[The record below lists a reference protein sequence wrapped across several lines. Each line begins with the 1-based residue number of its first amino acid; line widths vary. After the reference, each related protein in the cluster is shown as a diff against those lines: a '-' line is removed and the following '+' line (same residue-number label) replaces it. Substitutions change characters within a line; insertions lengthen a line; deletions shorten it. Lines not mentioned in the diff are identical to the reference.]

1 MSSPGETTDRHPAAG
16 PIVSGQRVLFERVG
30 PIATITLDRPQSLNA
45 MSSEMY
51 QEITGALRA
60 VDEDPEIRA
69 AIVTGTGGRAFSA
82 GADLKEMHQ
91 EPGADGQWT
100 PWRARRWDLGL
111 AVAKP
116 LIAAIDGY
124 AVAGGLELAL
134 FCDIRI
140 ATPRSQFGCPEIKW
154 NLIHGFGALRL
165 PRVVGLSNA
174 MLLLL
179 TGDFIDADEALR
191 IGLISRIVEPSEL
204 MDTAHGLAQ
213 GIAEKAT
220 NAVQMTKELAM
231 RGLEGT
237 LEQNLRLYHEYMAR
251 LEGSEEQLERTSGFG
266 SNRGK
271 AEDGGG

>member
-1 MSSPGETTDRHPAAG
+1 MSSAGEATQRQRSTPPLADER
-16 PIVSGQRVLFERVG
+16 RVLFERTG
-30 PIATITLDRPQSLNA
+30 PIATITLERPESLNA

-51 QEITGALRA
+51 RQITDALRT

-69 AIVTGTGGRAFSA
+69 AIVTGSGGRAFSA

-91 EPGADGQWT
+91 EAGADREWTQWR
-100 PWRARRWDLGL
+100 PRRWDLGL
-111 AVAKP
+111 PVAKP

-140 ATPRSQFGCPEIKW
+140 ATARSQFGCPEVKW

-165 PRVVGLSNA
+165 PRIVGLSNA

-191 IGLISRIVEPSEL
+191 IGLISRIVEPAEL
-204 MDTAHGLAQ
+204 MAEAHRLGEA
-213 GIAEKAT
+213 IAEKAGT
-220 NAVQMTKELAM
+220 AVQITKELAL

-237 LEQNLRLYHEYMAR
+237 LEQNMRLYHEYMAR
-251 LEGSEEQLERTSGFG
+251 LEGSEEQLRRTGGFG
-266 SNRGK
+266 SDRGK
-271 AEDGGG
+271 AEER

>member
-1 MSSPGETTDRHPAAG
+1 MSSAREATDPQQPAASAEG
-16 PIVSGQRVLFERVG
+16 ERRVLFERTG
-30 PIATITLDRPQSLNA
+30 PVATITLNRPQSLNA
-45 MSSEMY
+45 MSSQMY
-51 QEITGALRA
+51 QEITEALRT
-60 VDEDPEIRA
+60 VDEDPDTRV

-91 EPGADGQWT
+91 EPGADSRWT
-100 PWRARRWDLGL
+100 PWRPRRWDLGL
-111 AVAKP
+111 PVAKP

-140 ATPRSQFGCPEIKW
+140 ATPGSQFGCPEIKW

-165 PRVVGLSNA
+165 PRIVGLSNA
-174 MLLLL
+174 MLLLM
-179 TGDFIDADEALR
+179 TGDFIDASEALR
-191 IGLISRIVEPSEL
+191 IGLISRIVEPPEL
-204 MDTAHGLAQ
+204 MAEAQRLAEA
-213 GIAEKAT
+213 IAEKAS
-220 NAVQMTKELAM
+220 NAVQITKELAL

-251 LEGSEEQLERTSGFG
+251 LEGSEEQRQRTAGFG

-271 AEDGGG
+271 AEDG

>member
-1 MSSPGETTDRHPAAG
+1 
-16 PIVSGQRVLFERVG
+16 VSEPRVLFERTG
-30 PIATITLDRPQSLNA
+30 PIATITLNRPQSLNA
-45 MSSEMY
+45 MSSGMY
-51 QEITGALRA
+51 QEITDSLRT
-60 VDEDPEIRA
+60 VDEDPDIRV

-82 GADLKEMHQ
+82 GADLKEMHR

-100 PWRARRWDLGL
+100 PWRPRRWDLGL

-165 PRVVGLSNA
+165 PRIVGLSNA
-174 MLLLL
+174 MLLLM
-179 TGDFIDADEALR
+179 TGEFVDATEALR
-191 IGLISRIVEPSEL
+191 IGLISRIVEPSDL
-204 MDTAHGLAQ
+204 TAEAHRLAEA
-213 GIAEKAT
+213 IAEKAS

-237 LEQNLRLYHEYMAR
+237 LEQNMRLYHEYMAR
-251 LEGSEEQLERTSGFG
+251 LEGSEEQLQRTAGFG
-266 SNRGK
+266 SNRGT
-271 AEDGGG
+271 AEDR

>member
-1 MSSPGETTDRHPAAG
+1 MSSAGKATDTQEPGAPSACER
-16 PIVSGQRVLFERVG
+16 RVLLERTG

-51 QEITGALRA
+51 REITDALRT
-60 VDEDPEIRA
+60 VDEDPEIRV
-69 AIVTGTGGRAFSA
+69 AIVTGRGGRAFSA

-91 EPGADGQWT
+91 EPGADGQWA
-100 PWRARRWDLGL
+100 PWRPRRWDLGL
-111 AVAKP
+111 PVAKP

-124 AVAGGLELAL
+124 AIAGGLELAL

-165 PRVVGLSNA
+165 PRIVGLSNA
-174 MLLLL
+174 MLLLM
-179 TGDFIDADEALR
+179 TGDFIDATEALR
-191 IGLISRIVEPSEL
+191 IGLISRIVEPPEL
-204 MDTAHGLAQ
+204 MAEAQRLAEA
-213 GIAEKAT
+213 IAEKAS
-220 NAVQMTKELAM
+220 NAVQITKELAL

-251 LEGSEEQLERTSGFG
+251 LEGSEEQLQRTGGFG
-266 SNRGK
+266 SDRGK
-271 AEDGGG
+271 AEDG

>member
-1 MSSPGETTDRHPAAG
+1 MSSAGGATGRQEPA
-16 PIVSGQRVLFERVG
+16 PPLVRERWVHFERTG
-30 PIATITLDRPQSLNA
+30 PIATITLERPESLNA

-51 QEITGALRA
+51 REITNALQT
-60 VDEDPEIRA
+60 VDEDPDTRA
-69 AIVTGTGGRAFSA
+69 AIVTGSGGRAFSA

-91 EPGADGQWT
+91 EPGADGQWR
-100 PWRARRWDLGL
+100 PWRPRRWDLGL

-140 ATPRSQFGCPEIKW
+140 ATPRSQFGCPEVKW

-165 PRVVGLSNA
+165 PRIVGLSNA
-174 MLLLL
+174 MLLLM
-179 TGDFIDADEALR
+179 TGDFVDADEALR

-204 MDTAHGLAQ
+204 MAEAHRVAEA
-213 GIAEKAT
+213 IAEKAT
-220 NAVQMTKELAM
+220 DAVQMTKELVL

-251 LEGSEEQLERTSGFG
+251 LEGSQEQVQRTAGFG

-271 AEDGGG
+271 GKDR

>member
-1 MSSPGETTDRHPAAG
+1 MSSPREATDPPEPAAALT
-16 PIVSGQRVLFERVG
+16 PERRILFERTP
-30 PIATITLDRPQSLNA
+30 PIATITLHRPQSLNA

-51 QEITGALRA
+51 REITDALRA
-60 VDEDPEIRA
+60 VDEDPEIRV
-69 AIVTGTGGRAFSA
+69 AIVTGSGGRAFSA

-91 EPGADGQWT
+91 EAGADGQWA
-100 PWRARRWDLGL
+100 PWRPRRWDLGL

-140 ATPRSQFGCPEIKW
+140 ATPQSQFGCPETKW

-165 PRVVGLSNA
+165 PRIVGLSNA

-179 TGDFIDADEALR
+179 TGDFIDANEALR
-191 IGLISRIVEPSEL
+191 IGLISRIVEPPAL
-204 MDTAHGLAQ
+204 MAEAHRLANS
-213 GIAEKAT
+213 IAEKAS
-220 NAVQMTKELAM
+220 NAVQMTKELAL

-237 LEQNLRLYHEYMAR
+237 LEQNLRLYQEYMTR
-251 LEGSEEQLERTSGFG
+251 LEGSEEQLQRTAGFG
-266 SNRGK
+266 SNRGD
-271 AEDGGG
+271 AEDR